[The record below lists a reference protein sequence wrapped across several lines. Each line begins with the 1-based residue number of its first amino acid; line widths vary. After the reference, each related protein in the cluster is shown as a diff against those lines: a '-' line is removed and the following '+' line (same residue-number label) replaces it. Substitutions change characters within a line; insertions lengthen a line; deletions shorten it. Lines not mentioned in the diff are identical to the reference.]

1 MVPSRTAAIPHPKEP
16 ANVVQASDQE
26 ASSVRYFEHVQL
38 GGNHKATQN
47 TLQRLYLSV
56 ALLLTWT
63 LMDGWIDD
71 V

>member
-1 MVPSRTAAIPHPKEP
+1 MVPSRTAAIPHPKEL
-16 ANVVQASDQE
+16 ANVVQAS
-26 ASSVRYFEHVQL
+26 SVRYLEHVQL
-38 GGNHKATQN
+38 GGNHEAAQD

-63 LMDGWIDD
+63 LMDGWIND